1 MRRLT
6 LTGVETLNEE
16 DSKRI
21 FDEVYKD
28 HNKNYHYL
36 AFDRQLTGFSPLGTF
51 VKDNELIV
59 KNESKIMELLLD
71 NRQVMSLYP
80 LENLTLYPIIKINDV
95 EYEIEFYNADKHFRD
110 IASINDELYK
120 TPYLFVDFGHGA
132 NNFNEELILNKLRE
146 LLSNCK
152 ILKEIYLEC

>member
-1 MRRLT
+1 
-6 LTGVETLNEE
+6 
-16 DSKRI
+16 
-21 FDEVYKD
+21 
-28 HNKNYHYL
+28 
-36 AFDRQLTGFSPLGTF
+36 
-51 VKDNELIV
+51 
-59 KNESKIMELLLD
+59 MEILLD
-71 NRQVMSLYP
+71 NRQVMSIYP

-95 EYEIEFYNADKHFRD
+95 EYEIEFYNIDKHFRD

-146 LLSNCK
+146 LFSTCK